1 MVVESAV
8 SFISMVLVTLDS
20 TPPAEAEEPRK
31 VVGLEDHFCLKHAG
45 VNGCFSFSCLRM
57 LFLMLLS
64 LSPHHFLYME
74 TWSNLHFNS
83 HSHLSKQLPN
93 NCFLNICFF
102 FLFL

>member
-31 VVGLEDHFCLKHAG
+31 VVGLEDHFCLNHAG

-57 LFLMLLS
+57 LFLMLSS
-64 LSPHHFLYME
+64 LPPPFSLY
-74 TWSNLHFNS
+74 
-83 HSHLSKQLPN
+83 
-93 NCFLNICFF
+93 
-102 FLFL
+102 